1 MTEPNTAADA
11 QVNGQ
16 PAAQAQENAQ
26 SAAERPAAD
35 NKPLSDAEAALL
47 KENMAMK
54 KRLKAIEAQQSEAER
69 KALEDQGKH
78 KELAELATRKAETLA
93 QKLIQAELLS
103 KLPGLI
109 KKDLI
114 KLCDTSTVKVGA
126 DGTIEGL
133 DDIAEAFKT
142 ANPEYFGAHDTK
154 PTVPGT
160 PKPGSTTGAVG
171 FKTYDEYLAA
181 PYEERAAWAQK
192 NPAAFKALADEA
204 MKPKG

>member
-35 NKPLSDAEAALL
+35 NKTLSDTEAALL

-54 KRLKAIEAQQSEAER
+54 KRLKAIEAQQTEAER

-93 QKLIQAELLS
+93 QKLIQAELVA
-103 KLPGLI
+103 KMPGLI
-109 KKDLI
+109 KADLI
-114 KLCDTSTVKVGA
+114 KLCDTSSLKIGD
-126 DGTIEGL
+126 DGNIDGIDEVVT
-133 DDIAEAFKT
+133 AFKT
-142 ANPEYFGAHDTK
+142 ANPEYFGAAAER